1 MSARR
6 IIVELRDAAGAP
18 VAGAKVKA
26 TDCWELE
33 STDSGL
39 AVFLV
44 DVPEF
49 SIAVEGVDAYH
60 GTLDS
65 APEKI
70 VLAQS
75 ANGWRAQ

>member
-1 MSARR
+1 MSAKR
-6 IIVELRDAAGAP
+6 IIFEFKDASRAPLAGAT
-18 VAGAKVKA
+18 VKA

>member
-6 IIVELRDAAGAP
+6 IIVELQDESGAA
-18 VAGAKVKA
+18 VKGAKVKA

-33 STDSGL
+33 TTDAGL

-44 DVPEF
+44 DAPDF
-49 SIAVEGVDAYH
+49 AIAINGTDAYK

-65 APEKI
+65 APDKI
-70 VLAQS
+70 VLAKS
-75 ANGWRAQ
+75 GASWKSK